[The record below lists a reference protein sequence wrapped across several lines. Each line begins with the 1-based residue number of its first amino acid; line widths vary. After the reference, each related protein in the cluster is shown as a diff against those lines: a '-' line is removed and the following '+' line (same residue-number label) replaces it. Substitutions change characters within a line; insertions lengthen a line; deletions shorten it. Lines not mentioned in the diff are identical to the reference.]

1 MSKLSQKIRSLLSL
15 SILSLI
21 FLFFIL
27 PTSLKASNCHVTF
40 KTSNASSIINEEIEE
55 EIQSYLISNS
65 CYPVLTNSD
74 IQFEITRIFE
84 ESGTIYIFGALSQE
98 ENCLITLFSIDKGW
112 FSTTT
117 NMLFMT
123 TDTPPTPMLFGDIC
137 FLAQA
142 ALPNSLS
149 NYHVLI
155 QKLENPKPPIGG
167 KLQTWTFYNLVE
179 WIELIVVAIPTSDG
193 GTDFAV
199 MQPTQ

>member
-1 MSKLSQKIRSLLSL
+1 MWQ
-15 SILSLI
+15 LSLI
-21 FLFFIL
+21 FLFCLL

-40 KTSNASSIINEEIEE
+40 TDSNTSSIINKEIKK
-55 EIQSYLISNS
+55 EIQSYLKSNS
-65 CYPVLTNSD
+65 CSPVLTNSD

-84 ESGTIYIFGALSQE
+84 ESGTIYLFGALSQE
-98 ENCLITLFSIDKGW
+98 ENCLITLFSIEKGW

-117 NMLFMT
+117 NMLFMAA
-123 TDTPPTPMLFGDIC
+123 DLPPTPPLFRDIC
-137 FLAQA
+137 SIAQA

-149 NYHVLI
+149 NYQVLI

-167 KLQTWTFYNLVE
+167 KLQTWTFYNLEE

-193 GTDFAV
+193 GTDIAV